1 MLISITSTPLGSGG
15 CSYTRIG
22 SAMELNNSSEGL
34 GVSSHRGE
42 GVAEH
47 VLANAPYGKACLN
60 CVRSKTRC
68 AVLPSGPKCE
78 RYVPIISSS
87 CLDIV
92 IIPRHRTVLISIPRL
107 LLLSSRL
114 YFKFLSAA

>member
-1 MLISITSTPLGSGG
+1 
-15 CSYTRIG
+15 
-22 SAMELNNSSEGL
+22 MELNNSSEGL

-78 RYVPIISSS
+78 RYV
-87 CLDIV
+87 
-92 IIPRHRTVLISIPRL
+92 RAF
-107 LLLSSRL
+107 
-114 YFKFLSAA
+114 Y